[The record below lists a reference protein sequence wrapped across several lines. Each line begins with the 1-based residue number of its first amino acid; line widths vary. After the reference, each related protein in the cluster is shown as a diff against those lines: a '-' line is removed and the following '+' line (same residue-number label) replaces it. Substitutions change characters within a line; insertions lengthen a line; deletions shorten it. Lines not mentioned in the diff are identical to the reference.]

1 MGETVLSDGKM
12 KQTPEC
18 GDYLLKWK
26 GDALAVTLTL
36 SAPRKGRAV
45 FRTDVGGEW
54 DDWPM
59 DEVAPGAFAATLPL
73 GRVGIFSGKCCFF
86 PDGSPLPEWPQGS
99 DFRVKVEPAS
109 TRFWFGLP
117 LFEEA
122 RVKVAG
128 GTFTVRAEGLSPE
141 CRYIRSIRLNGAP
154 YDKPYIDY
162 ADIVA
167 GGELVFTMGS

>member
-1 MGETVLSDGKM
+1 MSAWYVLSG
-12 KQTPEC
+12 
-18 GDYLLKWK
+18 
-26 GDALAVTLTL
+26 
-36 SAPRKGRAV
+36 
-45 FRTDVGGEW
+45 
-54 DDWPM
+54 
-59 DEVAPGAFAATLPL
+59 L
-73 GRVGIFSGKCCFF
+73 GFY
-86 PDGSPLPEWPQGS
+86 E
-99 DFRVKVEPAS
+99 VEPAS